1 LGSAAQGSYLR
12 RSAHGVPSSSSPL
25 VPSHRYGGVSSSSSV
40 SSSSR
45 AVLVKAAEEKPFGG
59 NWLPGSTPPPY
70 LDGTLPGDVGFDP
83 LKLGE
88 DPETLKW
95 YVQAELVHARFAML
109 ASVGILLPEIIT
121 KLGLA
126 DIPVWFKAGAAPTFA
141 SFGTLL
147 TVQLFLMGFAETKR
161 WMDFRSP
168 GSQGSATSA
177 GSLGGFESGL
187 GGTDQV
193 GYPGGY
199 FDPLG
204 YAKNPAML
212 KEMQA
217 KEIANGRLA
226 MVAMLGFYFQA
237 GVTGKGPVQNW
248 LDHISDPGHQQV
260 AMYKSA
266 VPYM

>member
-1 LGSAAQGSYLR
+1 MTT
-12 RSAHGVPSSSSPL
+12 PSSSSPT
-25 VPSHRYGGVSSSSSV
+25 PSHRYGRVRSV
-40 SSSSR
+40 
-45 AVLVKAAEEKPFGG
+45 LCKAEEKAFGG

-70 LDGTLPGDVGFDP
+70 LDGSLPGDVGFDP
-83 LKLGE
+83 LGLGE
-88 DPETLKW
+88 DPEALKW

-109 ASVGILLPEIIT
+109 ASVGMLVPEIIT

-126 DIPVWFKAGAAPTFA
+126 NIPVWFKAGASPTFA

-161 WMDFRSP
+161 WMDFQAP

-187 GGTDQV
+187 GGSDEV

-204 YAKNPAML
+204 YAKNPAMF
-212 KEMQA
+212 KEMQV

-237 GVTGKGPVQNW
+237 GVTGKGPVTNL
-248 LDHISDPGHQQV
+248 LDHISDPGHAQV